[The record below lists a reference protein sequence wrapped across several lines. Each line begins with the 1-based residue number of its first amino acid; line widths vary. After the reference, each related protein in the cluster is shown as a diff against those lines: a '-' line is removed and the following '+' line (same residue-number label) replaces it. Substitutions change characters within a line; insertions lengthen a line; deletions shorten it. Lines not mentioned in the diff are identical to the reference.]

1 MWPFMLAVLNHPE
14 LSEDIKITLQQIYNA
29 INYRLG

>member
-1 MWPFMLAVLNHPE
+1 VSSAHVINVV
-14 LSEDIKITLQQIYNA
+14 SEGIKIALQRTYNS

>member
-1 MWPFMLAVLNHPE
+1 M
-14 LSEDIKITLQQIYNA
+14 LSEGIKIVLQRSYNA

>member
-1 MWPFMLAVLNHPE
+1 MSSAHVITVA
-14 LSEDIKITLQQIYNA
+14 SEGVKITLQRTYNA